1 MQLKTMK
8 YQSNKLILLALKML
22 KMKENAGLHL
32 NPFVD
37 LDFMMK
43 TIGIKEHR
51 GI

>member
-1 MQLKTMK
+1 
-8 YQSNKLILLALKML
+8 
-22 KMKENAGLHL
+22 MKENAGLHL

-51 GI
+51 EASDRISTEAITLVKDEKNLIP